1 MHAILS
7 AMYLSMFCRLNVIII
22 CNLYMLHKMFHALA
36 DIWRVFIYSTAE
48 YQTTVAVVIFSAN
61 GVRQI
66 LQNHLHYAMGMR
78 HNMCYFVALVLS
90 HWPILASGFIQVIPT
105 VVYTA
110 VFSAINRVVD
120 ADEQYSVSFFR
131 NHLFHFISSRHIF
144 QPRGRVLA
152 YCYLCFACRDFTLC
166 KSVFPL
172 WLPWGWGGLT

>member
-1 MHAILS
+1 
-7 AMYLSMFCRLNVIII
+7 
-22 CNLYMLHKMFHALA
+22 MLHKMFHALA

-66 LQNHLHYAMGMR
+66 LQNHLNYAVFMR
-78 HNMCYFVALVLS
+78 HNMCYFVALVLC

-131 NHLFHFISSRHIF
+131 NHLFHFISSSRHIF

-152 YCYLCFACRDFTLC
+152 VVYINYAVLHKVKTLQRRVS
-166 KSVFPL
+166 KPVTVIPRGFMPK
-172 WLPWGWGGLT
+172 

>member
-1 MHAILS
+1 MLNKMCHA
-7 AMYLSMFCRLNVIII
+7 R
-22 CNLYMLHKMFHALA
+22 A
-36 DIWRVFIYSTAE
+36 DIWRVVIFSSAE

-78 HNMCYFVALVLS
+78 HNTCYFVALFLC

-120 ADEQYSVSFFR
+120 ADE
-131 NHLFHFISSRHIF
+131 
-144 QPRGRVLA
+144 
-152 YCYLCFACRDFTLC
+152 
-166 KSVFPL
+166 
-172 WLPWGWGGLT
+172 

>member
-1 MHAILS
+1 
-7 AMYLSMFCRLNVIII
+7 
-22 CNLYMLHKMFHALA
+22 MFHALA
-36 DIWRVFIYSTAE
+36 DIWRGFIFSTAE

-78 HNMCYFVALVLS
+78 HDTCDFVALVHC
-90 HWPILASGFIQVIPT
+90 HWPILASGFFQVIST

-110 VFSAINRVVD
+110 VFWAVDRVVD

-131 NHLFHFISSRHIF
+131 NHLFHFISSSRHIF